1 MKLYCMCRTRKGM
14 IDGQEFLAP
23 NRFAPGRIEQLD
35 IDDDFRT
42 FVLQKPMKLTKV
54 GAKQMLLFPNVKK
67 PNDWKE
73 PIMPKDI
80 LKQHYPNVD
89 VFQCR
94 HCGAMIVR
102 E

>member
-1 MKLYCMCRTRKGM
+1 MCRVKNTK

-23 NRFAPGRIEQLD
+23 NRFAPVDTET
-35 IDDDFRT
+35 DFRT
-42 FVLQKPMKLTKV
+42 FVLQKPMELTKV
-54 GAKQMLLFPNVKK
+54 GAKQMLLFPSVKK

-73 PIMPKDI
+73 SVMPKDI